1 MADNQLTII
10 DKINHIKHLIL
21 LGKSDHHLDEFEIEL
36 ITKTAKKYGL
46 TDNDITLI
54 FKHTEDIP
62 FSIPELFTDRL
73 AALYDMVVLMISDL
87 KIHENEVKFCIN
99 LAKKYEFNP
108 QIIEELINDVLEF
121 VMEGKS
127 YQDVVEY
134 LMKYAH
140 PKQNLN

>member
-1 MADNQLTII
+1 
-10 DKINHIKHLIL
+10 
-21 LGKSDHHLDEFEIEL
+21 
-36 ITKTAKKYGL
+36 
-46 TDNDITLI
+46 
-54 FKHTEDIP
+54 
-62 FSIPELFTDRL
+62 
-73 AALYDMVVLMISDL
+73 MVVLMISDL